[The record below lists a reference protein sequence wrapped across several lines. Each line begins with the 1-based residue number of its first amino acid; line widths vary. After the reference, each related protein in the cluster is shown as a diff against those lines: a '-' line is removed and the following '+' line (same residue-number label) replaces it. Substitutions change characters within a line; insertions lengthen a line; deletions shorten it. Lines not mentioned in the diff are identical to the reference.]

1 MVHFAHRRDQVFT
14 ASLGSLLC
22 GIWIFFAPVAFHYQ
36 RVSAL
41 VIGLVFG
48 LLIGLVSAIRF
59 FGAFRASWLSWLGL
73 LFSLLVM
80 ASPFVL
86 GFWNRATYA
95 MWTNVVIGATAAGCF
110 LWAALATDL
119 PPDDTPA

>member
-41 VIGLVFG
+41 AVGLVFG
-48 LLIGLVSAIRF
+48 ALIGLVSAIRY

-73 LFSLLVM
+73 LLSILVM
-80 ASPFVL
+80 VSPFVL
-86 GFWNRATYA
+86 GYWNRATYA
-95 MWTNVVIGATAAGCF
+95 MWTCVVVGALAAGCF
-110 LWAALATDL
+110 IWAGLATDL

>member
-1 MVHFAHRRDQVFT
+1 
-14 ASLGSLLC
+14 
-22 GIWIFFAPVAFHYQ
+22 
-36 RVSAL
+36 L

>member
-1 MVHFAHRRDQVFT
+1 
-14 ASLGSLLC
+14 
-22 GIWIFFAPVAFHYQ
+22 VAFHYQ

-41 VIGLVFG
+41 AVGLVFG
-48 LLIGLVSAIRF
+48 ALIGLVAGIRV

-73 LFSLLVM
+73 LLSLWVM

-86 GFWNRATYA
+86 HFWNRATYA
-95 MWTNVVIGATAAGCF
+95 MWTNVTVGGLAAVCF
-110 LWAALATDL
+110 FWAALATDL